1 MVAEDRSTSREE
13 IMKARSK
20 IVTSA
25 AALCLAALASC
36 GGAVAAEVALVS
48 SAGPLPEVLGA
59 MAPMFEKASGHKLK
73 LAVKSGPDIIKA
85 VKAGD
90 AIDLVITNDEFVD
103 ALVKDGSIAAN
114 GSSKIMLSRVGAAV
128 RAGAA
133 KPDISTVAAFKA
145 ALVNAK
151 TIAYSRGTS
160 GQHLETVIERL
171 GLTEALKAKTIR
183 VQGQPV
189 GAVVAKGE
197 AEFGIQQV
205 AELLPV
211 AGIDMIGPLPND
223 LQKIIVYM
231 AGIPA
236 KAKEADAAK
245 AFVKFV
251 TSEGA
256 VAKLKTMGIDPVN

>member
-1 MVAEDRSTSREE
+1 
-13 IMKARSK
+13 MKATSK

-25 AALCLAALASC
+25 TALCLAALVSC
-36 GGAVAAEVALVS
+36 GGAIAAEIALVS

-59 MAPMFEKASGHKLK
+59 LAPMFEKASGHKLK
-73 LAVKSGPDIIKA
+73 LTVKSAPDIVKA

-103 ALVKDGSIAAN
+103 ALVKDGSVAAN
-114 GSSKIMLSRVGAAV
+114 GSTRIMLSRVGAAV
-128 RAGAA
+128 RAGAP
-133 KPDISTVAAFKA
+133 KPDISTAAAFKA

-160 GQHLETVIERL
+160 GQHIETVVERL

-211 AGIDMIGPLPND
+211 AGIDMVGPLPND
-223 LQKIIVYM
+223 LQKVIVYV
-231 AGIPA
+231 AAVPA
-236 KAKEADAAK
+236 KAKEADAAR

-256 VAKLKTMGIDPVN
+256 VSKLKAMGIDPAN